1 MTFPSCLNY
10 PEEAASFPCSSSIVG
25 LRSQVLVKNYTRTK
39 VEAALLINAISPFIV
54 DILEQRFC
62 FINALYKP
70 SCMSRVV
77 PYDIKTYIDTV
88 MDPNSLFYQDL
99 CFEFQ
104 SCS

>member
-10 PEEAASFPCSSSIVG
+10 PEEAASFPCSRSIVG

-54 DILEQRFC
+54 DMLEQRFC
-62 FINALYKP
+62 FITALYKP

-88 MDPNSLFYQDL
+88 MDPNSFYQDL

-104 SCS
+104 SCI